1 MMKLKRTVIL
11 LSSFVLLCFSTAFSQ
26 SGNLYFTKAGKVS
39 FTSDAPLEMI
49 KAASDQLAGILN
61 TDDRSFS
68 FSIPMT
74 SFEGFNSSLQRT
86 HFNENYMES
95 EKFPNSTFNGK
106 VIEEVDFMQSG
117 TLRVRAKG
125 QLNIHGITQ
134 DRIIRCNVVVNSA
147 GIRVDTDF
155 TVPLNDHE
163 ITIPSVVQQK
173 IAEMIDVKIGFNL
186 SPMQ

>member
-1 MMKLKRTVIL
+1 MMKLKRNAAIL
-11 LSSFVLLCFSTAFSQ
+11 ISLSLLGWSTAFSQ
-26 SGNLYFTKAGKVS
+26 NLYFTNSGKVD
-39 FTSDAPLEMI
+39 FTSDAPLELI
-49 KAASDQLAGILN
+49 KASSGKLAGILN
-61 TDDRSFS
+61 ADDRSFS

-106 VIEEVDFMQSG
+106 VIEDVNFLQAG

-125 QLNIHGITQ
+125 QLTIHGITQ
-134 DRIIRCNVVVNSA
+134 DRIIRCNVVVSDEE
-147 GIRVDTDF
+147 IRVNADF
-155 TVPLNDHE
+155 TVPLEDHE

-173 IAEMIDVKIGFNL
+173 IAEIIDVNIRFTLTPTN
-186 SPMQ
+186 